1 MIRNLA
7 DAARHVARTFVTNR
21 RRRAFAKRGEAFV
34 HTTAQGNRFELYPG
48 EFIDRDIYAFGIYE
62 RRILDLLRARL
73 KRRRTY
79 LDIGANIGNHALY
92 LRDIFEHVHCFDP
105 NPVIVR
111 RLRRNIALNEATNIT
126 VHPVGLGDVDG
137 ELPFNADVEGNM
149 GLGSFVH
156 QGAGEPVMLPVIAA
170 SRYIGEQKIEG
181 IDFVKVDV
189 EGFEPQVF
197 LGLRETIAIHR
208 PVVAF
213 EYHGGM
219 EPIESW
225 ETITASM
232 PGYVFVDAIP
242 PAPAG
247 LAGKLAFALRHGMN
261 PPMAPIA
268 APGNRSYAAVLGFP
282 SREALAEF
290 EA

>member
-7 DAARHVARTFVTNR
+7 DAARHVVGRFVTDR
-21 RRRAFAKRGEAFV
+21 RRRAFDKLGGAFV
-34 HTTAQGNRFELYPG
+34 HTTPEGNRFELYPG

-62 RRILDLLRARL
+62 RRILELLRARL

-92 LRDIFEHVHCFDP
+92 LRDMFEQVHCFDP
-105 NPVIVR
+105 NPLIVE
-111 RLRRNIALNEATNIT
+111 RLGRNIALNKATNVT

-137 ELPFNADVEGNM
+137 ELPFTADINGNM

-156 QGAGEPVMLPVIAA
+156 KGSAEPVMLPVIQA
-170 SRYIGEQKIEG
+170 SRYISEQGIEG

-197 LGLRETIAIHR
+197 KGLRETIETHR

-213 EYHGGM
+213 EYHGGL
-219 EPIESW
+219 EPAESW
-225 ETITASM
+225 EAITSSL

-247 LAGKLAFALRHGMN
+247 IISKLGFALRHGMH
-261 PPMAPIA
+261 PPMTPIET
-268 APGNRSYAAVLGFP
+268 PGNRSYAAVLGFP
-282 SREALAEF
+282 SSRALAEF